1 MRHWNSVLV
10 PFSIL
15 LSGLLLLPILPL
27 PLERFGWQA
36 YADVYYLPAGPGRYG
51 VGAIG
56 LSVVLLCLG
65 LAALLRRRAGA
76 RSKLKV

>member
-1 MRHWNSVLV
+1 MRRLSSFLV
-10 PFSIL
+10 TFSIL

-56 LSVVLLCLG
+56 LSVVIVCLG
-65 LAALLRRRAGA
+65 LAALLRRRADA
-76 RSKLKV
+76 RSNGKV

>member
-1 MRHWNSVLV
+1 MRHWNRVLV
-10 PFSIL
+10 ASLIL
-15 LSGLLLLPILPL
+15 LSGLLLLPVLPL

-56 LSVVLLCLG
+56 LVLSILCLG
-65 LAALLRRRAGA
+65 LAALLRRRGGT
-76 RSKLKV
+76 RSKMRA